1 METTKRSILKTVSW
15 RVIGTAAV
23 LIISLV
29 VTGSFALAGSI
40 AVTQFITNTILYF
53 FHERIWNKITW
64 GVDPK

>member
-1 METTKRSILKTVSW
+1 METTKRSVLKAISW
-15 RVIGTAAV
+15 RLVGTASV

-40 AVTQFITNTILYF
+40 AIGQFVINTMLYF

-64 GVDPK
+64 GIDPK